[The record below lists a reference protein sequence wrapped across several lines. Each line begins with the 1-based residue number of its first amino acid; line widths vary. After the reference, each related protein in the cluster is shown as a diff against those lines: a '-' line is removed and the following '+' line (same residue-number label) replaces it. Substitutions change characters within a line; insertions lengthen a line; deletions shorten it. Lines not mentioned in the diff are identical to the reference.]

1 MSGIETFLQNIC
13 NLLNRKAI
21 LKKCYRSC
29 AILTAGTLVVAIV
42 AFTNTDFGGKNNINV
57 ALAFSSGGK
66 NKGEEDSEFESL
78 LAAELQLAEET
89 VKSAEVELAAK
100 LEEQSEERQLLEEP
114 LVNGEEQMLVQEP
127 EEAVLENREI
137 ETVAQENVAAGGI
150 AISQQ
155 EYDILARIVEAEAG
169 DEDVKGKMLVA
180 NVILNRVNYPEFPN
194 TIEGVV
200 FQKKGNRYQFSPIK
214 NGSYYKVTVKDSTYL
229 AVDRVLAGE
238 DESMGALFF
247 CCRAYSDKSNLK
259 WFDNSLVKL
268 FSYGGHEFFTY
279 P

>member
-13 NLLNRKAI
+13 SLLNKKAI
-21 LKKCYRSC
+21 LKKCYRTC
-29 AILTAGTLVVAIV
+29 AVLTVGTLVIAVA
-42 AFTNTDFGGKNNINV
+42 AFTNKDFGGKNNVSAAVRI
-57 ALAFSSGGK
+57 SSGDRDA
-66 NKGEEDSEFESL
+66 GEEENIVDTLL
-78 LAAELQLAEET
+78 LAQLEPAE
-89 VKSAEVELAAK
+89 KMAAK
-100 LEEQSEERQLLEEP
+100 VEAGQKAELEEQSEERQNLEEP
-114 LVNGEEQMLVQEP
+114 LLYGEEQMIVPEP
-127 EEAVLENREI
+127 VEAELESREV
-137 ETVAQENVAAGGI
+137 ETVAQENTATAI

-194 TIEGVV
+194 SIEGVV
-200 FQKKGNRYQFSPIK
+200 FQKKGNRYQFSPLK
-214 NGSYYKVTVKDSTYL
+214 NGSYYEVTIKDSTYL

-247 CCRAYSDKSNLK
+247 CCRKYSSKSNLK
-259 WFDNSLVKL
+259 WFDNSLTKL
-268 FSYGGHEFFTY
+268 FSYGNHEFFTY